1 LIKTFFVLF
10 LLSMALLHAREN
22 PFFPASGEQDI
33 PFTTNLTKELEPLKR
48 ATITL
53 PAQAR
58 VLQNVTVSFKNL
70 DGSIESKSIDLNH
83 AVDWHLPLFISQ
95 SYAKEQQTIKPKE
108 EKFQYLGEIKFAKF
122 YATMRSFK
130 IVTKDA
136 KIRDFL
142 LADPHKIVV
151 DFKRDASLKTFSIA
165 NTKTCFEKVR
175 VGNHSGYYRVVLELD
190 GTYKYKSTKIKD
202 GYLFEVY

>member
-1 LIKTFFVLF
+1 MKTFFSLF
-10 LLSMALLHAREN
+10 FLFITLLYSREN
-22 PFFPASGEQDI
+22 PFFPATGEQDI
-33 PFTTNLTKELEPLKR
+33 PFTSNIKKELEPLKR
-48 ATITL
+48 ATIEL
-53 PAQAR
+53 PSQAR
-58 VLQNVTVSFKNL
+58 VLQKVTVSFKNL
-70 DGSIESKSIDLNH
+70 DGSIESKSIELNH

-95 SYAKEQQTIKPKE
+95 SYTKEKQLVEAKQEQFK
-108 EKFQYLGEIKFAKF
+108 YLGEIKFAKF

-130 IVTKDA
+130 IVTKDS

-151 DFKRDASLKTFSIA
+151 DFKRDASLKSFSIT
-165 NTKTCFEKVR
+165 NTKTSFEKVR

-190 GTYKYKSTKIKD
+190 GTYKYKATKIKD

>member
-1 LIKTFFVLF
+1 MKTFFVLF
-10 LLSMALLHAREN
+10 FLFLTLLYSREN
-22 PFFPASGEQDI
+22 PFFPATGEQDI
-33 PFTTNLTKELEPLKR
+33 PFTTNLSKELEPLKR
-48 ATITL
+48 ATIAL

-58 VLQNVTVSFKNL
+58 VLQKVTVSFKNL

-95 SYAKEQQTIKPKE
+95 SYTKEKEVVEPKQE
-108 EKFQYLGEIKFAKF
+108 QFKYLGGIKFAKF

-130 IVTKDA
+130 IMTQDS

-151 DFKRDASLKTFSIA
+151 DFKRDASLKTFTIK
-165 NTKTCFEKVR
+165 NTETCFEKIR